1 MGKCTGYSRAIVLK
15 ETFNNNEKKAQKMY
29 KNKPQK
35 QYLHTQ
41 PHLVRCAV
49 GRCYC
54 TGEYGC
60 KAGINYLY
68 KMSEWND
75 KRPESAYKDISKQ

>member
-1 MGKCTGYSRAIVLK
+1 
-15 ETFNNNEKKAQKMY
+15 MY

-35 QYLHTQ
+35 QYLHRQ